1 MFSVNKLLTSKLKV
15 VEEGVS
21 IITGAAAAASGLE
34 LLPPKI
40 MASV

>member
-1 MFSVNKLLTSKLKV
+1 MGVYRNGVV
-15 VEEGVS
+15 VEMVS

-34 LLPPKI
+34 LPPKI